1 MGFPSPAADY
11 VHTSLNVNDIC
22 NITPSD
28 TVLVTTED
36 GYVLLSKSQRPSQ
49 GDIVLIQ
56 FCGNSQSARIQGNA
70 FITDDG
76 EAIEGEA
83 LDDLVI
89 IGKVTMTIV
98 NVKQDHSPVI

>member
-11 VHTSLNVNDIC
+11 VHTRLDLNEYC
-22 NITPSD
+22 NITPGD
-28 TVLVTTED
+28 TVLVITED
-36 GYVLLSKSQRPSQ
+36 GYVLLSKSRRPKQ
-49 GDIVLIQ
+49 GDFVLIQ
-56 FCGNSQSARIQGNA
+56 FCGSSQFARIQGSA

-83 LDDLVI
+83 QDDVVI

-98 NVKQDHSPVI
+98 NVQQDRIPVI